1 MRLVRWCPHMKIAF
15 VSYEYPPDTAF
26 GGIATYVR
34 QAAMLLAGRG
44 HTVEVF
50 AASARRSG
58 HFQDGSIGLNLV
70 GEMDRMKF
78 AEAITPIFSK
88 RHETCRFDVME
99 SPDYHADGRLIRK
112 SHPRLAQVVKLHTPI
127 ELLEF
132 SGLARP
138 DWRGWLRHYKVQA
151 RMVCGAFRRLQR
163 PVRVRTFC
171 PHRLQLLDLHQLE
184 RNHARGCDLLVS
196 PSQALADWTVRQWS
210 IPATRIMVVPN
221 PYVPSTRILAIPVGG
236 AGNIV
241 GYFGRLEHRKGVADL
256 IEAIPL
262 ILQVKPDTRFRFVG
276 GIESHPGTLEKY
288 DVYLKRRLKRFQK
301 SIEITG
307 ALPLDQMAEQYAAVD
322 VCVFPSVW
330 ENFPNVCLEAMAAGR
345 AIVASSAGGMA
356 EMLEGGL
363 HGTLIPPRN
372 PKAIADGVLCLLE
385 SPEKRLAM
393 GTSARQRLL
402 DAYSLEKVGP
412 QLERSF
418 EAAIAL
424 NLGRDK

>member
-1 MRLVRWCPHMKIAF
+1 MKIAF

-44 HTVEVF
+44 HAVEVF
-50 AASARRSG
+50 AASPKRSG
-58 HFQDGSIGLNLV
+58 RFQDGNIGVNLV
-70 GEMDRMKF
+70 GEMDRLKF
-78 AEAITPIFSK
+78 AEVIAPIFSI
-88 RHETCRFDVME
+88 RHETHGFNVIE
-99 SPDYHADGRLIRK
+99 SPEYNADGRLIRK
-112 SHPRLAQVVKLHTPI
+112 NHPRLPHVVKLHTPI

-138 DWRGWLRHYKVQA
+138 NWRGWLRHYKVQA

-163 PVRVRTFC
+163 PLRVQPFC
-171 PHRLQLLDLHQLE
+171 PHRLKLLELHQLE
-184 RNHARGCDLLVS
+184 REYAQSCDLLVS
-196 PSQALADWTVRQWS
+196 PSQALADWTVREWS
-210 IPATRIMVVPN
+210 IPSTRIMVVPN
-221 PYVPSTRILAIPVGG
+221 PYVPTKRILDIPVGG

-262 ILQVKPDTRFRFVG
+262 ILQAKPDTRFRFVG
-276 GIESHPGTLEKY
+276 GIEYHPGTLEKY
-288 DVYLKRRLKRFQK
+288 DVFLKRRLKRFRN
-301 SIEITG
+301 SIEILG

-345 AIVASSAGGMA
+345 AIVASNAGGMA

-363 HGTLIPPRN
+363 HGILVPPRK
-372 PKAIADGVLCLLE
+372 PKAIAEGVVHLLRSPDLC
-385 SPEKRLAM
+385 RAF
-393 GTSARQRLL
+393 GASARQRLL
-402 DAYSLEKVGP
+402 DAYSLEKIGP

-418 EAAIAL
+418 ETAIAL
-424 NLGRDK
+424 THER